1 MKRIKNI
8 LLIIAI
14 LCLPN
19 KVFAASVGVNC
30 PSSVTVGDTITCT
43 VTGYHTSL
51 SGLKAGVSYSG
62 MDYVS
67 AINLTGSN
75 MFVVSNNTLD
85 GAFDIANNSKSLAS
99 YVFKANNVGTASIN
113 ITCNQIIDGVEFA
126 SVACTGGSK
135 SITINAKSVVQ
146 TKPQTPTVTTPAA
159 PKSTDASLK
168 NIELSSGSIEF
179 SSDKDTYDLTVDY
192 SVSSIE
198 IKGVSNDG
206 KASVKIEGDTNLKEG
221 DNVIKLVVT
230 AEDGKTTK
238 TYTLN
243 IKRENKVLSKNS
255 KIKKLT
261 IDNYDINFNNNKKE
275 YDLIISN
282 EDSLTFNVEL
292 EDEFAK
298 YEIVGNKKLKNKS
311 VIKVIVTAEDKSST
325 VYSFNIIKEKN
336 KTKELSTLLIC
347 SLVLNAIIIGLLI
360 FIVVRLNKKD
370 KKMLKELFKFKK

>member
-1 MKRIKNI
+1 MKKIII
-8 LLIIAI
+8 LILIISLFTLNIKA
-14 LCLPN
+14 N
-19 KVFAASVGVNC
+19 AAASINA
-30 PSSVTVGDTITCT
+30 SSTNVYVGDTFTVNVNMSSAAAWSLHTAATGPVSGCIINQADASSDANDISKTFSVSCT
-43 VTGYHTSL
+43 ATGVGTIVVTL
-51 SGLKAGVSYSG
+51 SGDTTSASDGNAVGVS
-62 MDYVS
+62 
-67 AINLTGSN
+67 GS
-75 MFVVSNNTLD
+75 V
-85 GAFDIANNSKSLAS
+85 
-99 YVFKANNVGTASIN
+99 
-113 ITCNQIIDGVEFA
+113 
-126 SVACTGGSK
+126 
-135 SITINAKSVVQ
+135 TINVKERPVVQ
-146 TKPQTPTVTTPAA
+146 SKPQAPAT

-168 NIELSSGSIEF
+168 NIELSSGNIEF
-179 SSDKDTYDLTVDY
+179 SNDKDTYDLTVDY

-198 IKGVSNDG
+198 IKGISNDG

-221 DNVIKLVVT
+221 DNVIKLIVT
-230 AEDGKTTK
+230 AEDGTTTK

-261 IDNYDINFNNNKKE
+261 IDNYDISFNNNKKE
-275 YDLIISN
+275 YDLTISN

-311 VIKVIVTAEDKSST
+311 VIKVIVTAEDNSST
-325 VYSFNIIKEKN
+325 VYLFNIIKEKN

-360 FIVVRLNKKD
+360 FIVIRLNKKD